1 MERVARPPAEV
12 DPEIRKKIIGDDE
25 VITCRPADLLEPELE
40 KLRAEIPEWIEQEE
54 DVLTYAQ
61 FPQVAPKFFKARRD
75 ARIGID
81 PQADLKSK
89 IHPV

>member
-1 MERVARPPAEV
+1 MDPAF
-12 DPEIRKKIIGDDE
+12 RKKIIGDDKP
-25 VITCRPADLLEPELE
+25 VTCRPADLLEPELE
-40 KLRAEIPEWIEQEE
+40 KLRAEIPEWIEQPE

-75 ARIGID
+75 ARIGLN
-81 PQADLKSK
+81 PSADVASH